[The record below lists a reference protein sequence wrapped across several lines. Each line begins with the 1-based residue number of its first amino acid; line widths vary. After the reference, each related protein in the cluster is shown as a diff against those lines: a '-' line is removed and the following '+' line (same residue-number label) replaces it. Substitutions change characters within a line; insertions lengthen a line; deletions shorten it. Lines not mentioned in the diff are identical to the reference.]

1 MMRTQIRARANSVA
15 SATSP
20 VLTTARLKP
29 GFRRDDLSRFEDN
42 HWDLGPA
49 VFQESARR
57 CHSTVNFDTIEDIA
71 IREALRAYLYV
82 RLNIRMRGGPP
93 VLPPASVRQAFNKM
107 RRFFEFVA
115 DDQGAFSL
123 ASVDQPMLDRYVR
136 HLTSSKSRSPAYNA
150 QLLGAVRELYE
161 FRERL
166 PAAGLAFE
174 PFKGRPIGSIVGFNS
189 RRRENGTPR
198 IPEDIVSAL
207 LGWSL
212 KYVSLYSG
220 DIFAARAELDRL
232 QERRLRLMEA
242 DAQRS
247 NDEVRRLRRQ
257 RVARLLTDRAK
268 QNRGAPVWAN
278 PRNGIVRNN
287 PVTGET
293 SPAINWHLI
302 HLHAGVDAEACRS
315 DHLGLSN
322 GAQDI
327 VDQFL
332 LSHGAE
338 SGGSDTPI
346 TTDPDTNSPWRPR
359 FDVHGVEEE
368 ERMLQ
373 TACYIL
379 CAYLTGMR
387 DCEVQAMKR
396 GCLSV
401 SRSED
406 GVIERYRV
414 RSTGYKFKTAGGE
427 PADWITIEP
436 VANAVRVLERLAA
449 RIVRPDAPDT
459 LWPVLSQRATGKS
472 HVSAEIVRNL
482 NAFIAHINN
491 DLCSDGDNRA
501 VPQSPDG
508 APWRLTTRQFR
519 RTIAWHIANRPFGTI
534 AGMIQYKHA
543 SVAAFEGYAG
553 SSRSGFRRQVDQERR
568 LGQLDDILAYFDERR
583 LGEHFG
589 GPAAQRI
596 NAALDKAA
604 EDLDPLPGKIAD
616 RRRLRTMLA
625 SLAKTLHVGV
635 LADCFFDPSTA
646 LCLKTATAS
655 AGGAPH
661 TALCQPTKCPNAC
674 IKARH
679 LPAWKRAA
687 DDVRR
692 HLKQKRLSAVQR
704 SVLKSEVERIN
715 AVIDSIAKVD

>member
-1 MMRTQIRARANSVA
+1 MMRIQPMARANSVA
-15 SATSP
+15 SATAP

-29 GFRRDDLSRFEDN
+29 GFGRDDLSRYQDD

-57 CHSTVNFDTIEDIA
+57 CHTTVNFDTIEDIA

-82 RLNIRMRGGPP
+82 RLNIRLRGGPP
-93 VLPPASVRQAFNKM
+93 ILPPAGVRQAFNKM

-115 DDQGAFSL
+115 ADQGAFSL

-136 HLTSSKSRSPAYNA
+136 HLTSSKSRGPAYNA

-161 FRERL
+161 FREL
-166 PAAGLAFE
+166 LSGAGLAFE
-174 PFKGRPIGSIVGFNS
+174 PFKGRPIGSIVGFKS
-189 RRRENGTPR
+189 RRNENGTPR

-207 LGWSL
+207 LRWSL

-220 DIFAARAELDRL
+220 DIFAARTELDHL
-232 QERRLRLMEA
+232 HERRLQLMDA
-242 DAQRS
+242 DAQRPHS
-247 NDEVRRLRRQ
+247 TVLRLRRQ
-257 RVARLLTDRAK
+257 RVVRFLKKRVK
-268 QNRGAPVWAN
+268 QGRGAPVWAN
-278 PRNGIVRNN
+278 PRNDVRRID
-287 PVTGET
+287 PATGNKIPT
-293 SPAINWHLI
+293 INWHLI
-302 HLHAGVDAEACRS
+302 CLHAGVDGKRPQ
-315 DHLGLSN
+315 HFGLSSSVKTVVE
-322 GAQDI
+322 QH
-327 VDQFL
+327 L
-332 LSHGAE
+332 LSHSFE
-338 SGGSDTPI
+338 LGGLDTPI
-346 TTDPDTNSPWRPR
+346 TIDPDASMPWRPR
-359 FDVHGVEEE
+359 FDAHGVEEE

-406 GVIERYRV
+406 GLIERYRV
-414 RSTGYKFKTAGGE
+414 RSNGYKFKTAGGE

-449 RIVRPDAPDT
+449 RIDRHDAPDT
-459 LWPVLSQRATGKS
+459 LWPVLSQRATCKP

-482 NAFIAHINN
+482 NAFVAHINN

-519 RTIAWHIANRPFGTI
+519 RTIAWHIANRPFGTV

-553 SSRSGFRRQVDQERR
+553 SSRSGFRRQVVQERR

-604 EDLDPLPGKIAD
+604 DDLAPLPGKIAD

-646 LCLKTATAS
+646 LCLKAATTP
-655 AGGAPH
+655 AGDAPH

-674 IKARH
+674 IRVRH
-679 LPAWKRAA
+679 LPAWKRAS
-687 DDVRR
+687 DDARR
-692 HLKQKRLSAVQR
+692 HLKQKHLSAVQR